1 MRSVGRWLAGIVTA
15 GAVLAAVPWSARAE
29 DAPAPVVRDEA
40 RWREIEDLVA
50 AAAEQRAA
58 SQLWARRAE
67 TARTEAWA
75 RHALEKSGTA
85 WAAAV
90 QFDQRIRSLWDP
102 TGEPNTALLA
112 FAAARTTWAE
122 RSLYAT
128 PEWEAF
134 LATASTEKAAAYAL
148 ERMADGERGRAHP
161 PGADAVLC
169 AARAAFLAGR

>member
-1 MRSVGRWLAGIVTA
+1 MRNFGRWIAWIVVAGTTGV
-15 GAVLAAVPWSARAE
+15 AVPWVARAE
-29 DAPAPVVRDEA
+29 DAPTPVARDDA
-40 RWREIEDLVA
+40 RWREIEDLVG

-75 RHALEKSGTA
+75 RHALEKSGVA
-85 WAAAV
+85 WNAAV
-90 QFDQRIRSLWDP
+90 RFDERIRSLWNP
-102 TGEPNTALLA
+102 TGEANVALLA
-112 FAAARTTWAE
+112 FAAARTNWAE

-134 LATASTEKAAAYAL
+134 LASAPTEKAAAYAL
-148 ERMADGERGRAHP
+148 QRMTDGERGRAEP
-161 PGADAVLC
+161 PGADSALA